1 MDGVALSSVRQ
12 RRIRIKTQGVKE
24 KMGDRIRCGEVI
36 TADQAFKKVSAPC
49 TGSMWTL
56 RSPRVMS

>member
-1 MDGVALSSVRQ
+1 MEGVALSSVRQ
-12 RRIRIKTQGVKE
+12 CSIRIKAQGVKE
-24 KMGDRIRCGEVI
+24 EMGDRIRCGEVS
-36 TADQAFKKVSAPC
+36 TADQAFKKESAPC